1 VRIGYLV
8 SQYPAPSHTFIRR
21 EIDALRRNGLGIE
34 TFSVRPAES
43 LSDGDQAEEARTF
56 YVLRP
61 PWTGLAWH
69 LALALARHPG
79 RFLSTLAAT
88 LRHRLPG
95 ARSFFMSCAYFVEA
109 MRLAA
114 ELRHREVTH
123 LHNHFA
129 NPASHVG
136 LAAARYLGIGW
147 SVTLHGL
154 GDFDGPTTP
163 LLREKVAA
171 ARFVACATHYGRAQ
185 AMRLSQPELWTKLH
199 VVRCGIEPALLPAI
213 HRQPRHPGR
222 SLVIL
227 SVGRL
232 SPEKGQLGLIEAFA
246 TAVDRGL
253 DARLVLVGDGPDRDR
268 VHAAVVARRLEAR
281 VELRGRQAEAAVL
294 EAMADADV
302 FAMASFMEGLPVVLM
317 EAMAMGLPVVAPAIT
332 GIPELVV
339 HGETGL
345 LFAAS
350 HWDELA
356 EALLRL
362 AGDPALRTRLAAS
375 ARRRLLPEFDVDASA
390 VVIARL
396 FREAHDPGPPADRAG
411 GHRDQRTAAKR

>member
-1 VRIGYLV
+1 MRIAYLV

-21 EIDALRRNGLGIE
+21 EIDALRRMGLEIQ
-34 TFSVRPAES
+34 TFSIRPAES
-43 LSDGDQAEEARTF
+43 LSDGDRAEETLTF

-61 PWTGLAWH
+61 PWIGLAWH

-95 ARSFFMSCAYFVEA
+95 AHAFFLSCAYFVEA
-109 MRLAA
+109 MRLAS
-114 ELRHREVTH
+114 ELRRRGITH

-163 LLREKVAA
+163 LLSEKVAA
-171 ARFVACATHYGRAQ
+171 ARFVACATYYGRAQ
-185 AMRLSQPELWTKLH
+185 AMRLSLPEMWRKLH
-199 VVRCGIEPALLPAI
+199 VVRCGIEPARLPAAG
-213 HRQPRHPGR
+213 RQPRAPGR
-222 SLVIL
+222 PLEIL

-232 SPEKGQLGLIEAFA
+232 SPEKGQLGLVEAFA
-246 TAVDRGL
+246 AAVDRGL

-268 VHAAVVARRLEAR
+268 IREAVATRRLEAR
-281 VELRGRQAEAAVL
+281 VELRGRLAEAAVL
-294 EAMADADV
+294 EAMARADV
-302 FAMASFMEGLPVVLM
+302 FALASFMEGLPVVLM
-317 EAMAMGLPVVAPAIT
+317 EAMALGLPVVAPAIT

-350 HWDELA
+350 HWEELA
-356 EALLRL
+356 EGLLRL
-362 AGDPALRTRLAAS
+362 ASDPALRARLAAA
-375 ARRRLLPEFDVDASA
+375 ARRRLLPEFDVDAA
-390 VVIARL
+390 AAGIARL
-396 FREAHDPGPPADRAG
+396 FRDAHGPS
-411 GHRDQRTAAKR
+411 